1 MIVARKADEH
11 MRKQTRIELITGP
24 AGSGKTARCLAAY
37 RDALRQ
43 SLGTGR
49 PAAVLWIAPTELSRR
64 AVLAALCDDSL
75 PVAFAPNVETF
86 ASLSKRVL
94 ESSPV
99 RGLDPAVKRRVLR
112 KLIDERHRAGRLGG
126 FAAIARTS
134 GFLDLVDAFI
144 SELKRAEIWPD
155 EFAAVCRKIGDR
167 EKDRVLG
174 ELYDRYQQRLLE
186 TNLYDDEGK
195 FWSARDVLSRD
206 GLGPFAGRELIV
218 VDGFTDFTRTQRE
231 MLALLAAGCE
241 SLQITL
247 PLETPLSRSDLFAK
261 SRDALERLHESLKPV
276 GEVSVMAM
284 DGETAAGPVGRV
296 SNPSVCSR
304 NSGGRVGNPS
314 YGFPA
319 MRHVG
324 RELFRNPREVSRSA
338 DAGGIRVLAVTGA
351 NAEVDVV
358 AHRVKELLLAGTE
371 PGDVIVAVRS
381 LDAAADLWRARC
393 AAAGIPFWCSA
404 GTPLLREPI
413 VRSLLEVLRLELEDW
428 PFERLKAVLLSNYFR
443 PAWKLNDL
451 ASRVSRLLQFLRNR
465 KLHKHRWIIAKH
477 TKEEEIIRRLDA
489 ALVALRSDAD
499 FAGWVDRLTALCGE
513 LGISTFSRDVGQP
526 FQADRGSDAIQ
537 SSSGQP
543 GKADLRERDRS
554 AWNRL
559 KSVLYD
565 AVTAANIAGADDGKM
580 SLAEFAD
587 AAVELLQSQELPAS
601 SERQGRVWI
610 VEADQVR
617 NLDVPHLFLAGL
629 TEQSFPRNRGDD
641 CLYLERERR
650 EFHRHGLD
658 LRHRTSQS
666 QDEMLLFYG
675 IVTRAR
681 RSLTLSYPEVSSNG
695 QPLFCSPY
703 LTSLLQLFE
712 PEALRVESVGRLDP
726 VPPREQVLTPADWR
740 AVGVDELLSGRPGLF
755 RAFADANAP
764 AARSILAGVDA
775 NAARFATVGWTEYD
789 GELRRAACR
798 KSLKDRYSNDH
809 QFSASQFESYAYCRF
824 RFLLEHVLHVEPLE
838 SPAVA
843 TDYMGRGNLV
853 HDALADLHGE
863 LLESAG
869 AESSADLAAQF
880 REKVEARIKGQF
892 SDTDLAAALTEIER
906 RLVTGWADAYAAQA
920 AAYQTEIAED
930 WDQPPRPTH
939 LELPFGNP
947 PGTDNAAAEFGYATF
962 GSQKNAT
969 RIRGRIDRIDVGTA
983 DGRTVFNVI
992 DYKTGK
998 PPRFS
1003 LEDVQSGTA
1012 LQLALY
1018 TLAVMRLGIAG
1029 PDAKPFQM
1037 GYWAIRETGFIP
1049 GMKSRGKTAALEDSV
1064 LAELQ
1069 ATLDD
1074 LIPRLA
1080 AGMRSGHFPVDSED
1094 PHCTDRCPYRTV
1106 CRITQLRPIRERL
1119 QKTRGKAP

>member
-1 MIVARKADEH
+1 MIVAGSTDEH
-11 MRKQTRIELITGP
+11 MPTPTRIELITGP
-24 AGSGKTARCLAAY
+24 AGSGKTERCLAAY
-37 RDALRQ
+37 RDALRR

-64 AVLAALCDDSL
+64 AVLSSLCDDSL

-112 KLIDERHRAGRLGG
+112 QLIDEAHGAGRLGG
-126 FAAIARTS
+126 FAAIAGTS
-134 GFLDLVDAFI
+134 GFLDLVDGFI

-167 EKDRVLG
+167 EKDHVMG
-174 ELYDRYQQRLLE
+174 ELYERYQQRLLE

-206 GLGPFAGRELIV
+206 LGPFAGRELIV

-231 MLALLAAGCE
+231 MLALLAAGCQ
-241 SLQITL
+241 SLRITL
-247 PLETPLSRSDLFAK
+247 PLEKPLRRTDLFAK
-261 SRDALERLHESLKPV
+261 SGDALERLRESLKPV
-276 GEVSVMAM
+276 GDVTVVAL
-284 DGETAAGPVGRV
+284 DGESATV
-296 SNPSVCSR
+296 
-304 NSGGRVGNPS
+304 
-314 YGFPA
+314 PA
-319 MRHVG
+319 MRHIS
-324 RELFRNPREVSRSA
+324 RELFRNPRDVSRSA

-358 AHRVKELLLAGTE
+358 AHRVKTLLLAGTE
-371 PGDVIVAVRS
+371 PADVVVAVRS
-381 LDAAADLWRARC
+381 MDAVADLWRSRF

-404 GTPLLREPI
+404 GFPLLREPI

-443 PAWKLNDL
+443 PGWKSNDL
-451 ASRVSRLLQFLRNR
+451 PSRVSRLLQFLRKQ
-465 KLHKHRWIIAKH
+465 KLHRHRRIIANH
-477 TKEEEIIRRLDA
+477 AKEDEIIRRIDA
-489 ALVALRSDAD
+489 ALMALRSDAD
-499 FAGWVDRLTALCGE
+499 FAGWVDRLTALAGE
-513 LGISTFSRDVGQP
+513 LGISTFSRDSESSE
-526 FQADRGSDAIQ
+526 RSD
-537 SSSGQP
+537 P
-543 GKADLRERDRS
+543 LRKASESRPNERDRE

-565 AVTAANIAGADDGKM
+565 AVDAAKIAGADDGKM
-580 SLAEFAD
+580 LLTEFAD
-587 AAVELLQSQELPAS
+587 AAVELLQSQELS
-601 SERQGRVWI
+601 SANDRQGRVWI
-610 VEADQVR
+610 VEAQEVR
-617 NLDVPHLFLAGL
+617 SLDVPHLFLAGL

-650 EFHRHGLD
+650 EFHKHGLD
-658 LRHRTSQS
+658 IRHRTSQS

-675 IVTRAR
+675 VVTRAR
-681 RSLTLSYPEVSSNG
+681 QSLTLSYPEVGSNG
-695 QPLFCSPY
+695 QALFCSPY

-712 PEALRVESVGRLDP
+712 PEALRVEPVGGLDP

-740 AVGVDELLSGRPGLF
+740 TVAVEESLAGRPGLF
-755 RAFADANAP
+755 RAFADVNAST
-764 AARSILAGVDA
+764 ARSILAGVDA

-798 KSLKDRYSNDH
+798 KSLKERYPDDY

-824 RFLLEHVLHVEPLE
+824 RFFLDNVLHVEPLE

-853 HDALADLHGE
+853 HDALADLHRE
-863 LLESAG
+863 LLQSAG
-869 AESSADLAAQF
+869 AETSADLAARF
-880 REKVEARIKGQF
+880 REKVEARIKAPF
-892 SDTDLAAALTEIER
+892 TDTDLAVALNEIER

-920 AAYQTEIAED
+920 AAYQTEIGES
-930 WDQPPRPTH
+930 WDEPPRPAR
-939 LELPFGNP
+939 LELPFGNVAEAASFQ
-947 PGTDNAAAEFGYATF
+947 PGSRIRENSAVEKVPFRILTNSATPTDAGSVGHEFGYATF

-969 RIRGRIDRIDVGTA
+969 RIRGRIDRIDVGVA
-983 DGRTVFNVI
+983 DGKTVFNVI

-1003 LEDVQSGTA
+1003 LEEVQSGTA

-1018 TLAVMRLGIAG
+1018 TLAVMRLEIAG

-1037 GYWAIRETGFIP
+1037 GYWAIRETGFVP

-1064 LAELQ
+1064 LAELE
-1069 ATLDD
+1069 ATLDE

-1080 AGMRSGHFPVDSED
+1080 AGIRSGHFPVDSED

-1119 QKTRGKAP
+1119 QKLREKAP